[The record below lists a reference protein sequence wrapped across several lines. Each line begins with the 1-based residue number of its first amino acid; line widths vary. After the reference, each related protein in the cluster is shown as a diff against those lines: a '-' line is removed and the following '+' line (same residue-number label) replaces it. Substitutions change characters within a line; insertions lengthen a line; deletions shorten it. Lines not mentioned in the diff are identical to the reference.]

1 MGLEVCNKD
10 SVFAFCRKVGSFLEK
25 VLNKYFV
32 VWIVA
37 VFLVSFFVKITIIGS
52 STSLGADYGT
62 YLKYADILRGVDV
75 VGMGLRYPPLYPAI
89 LNAFLLFL
97 DEITALKTCAA
108 FLYSAIA
115 IPYFFIA
122 KKVSGHGAFALA
134 ASLLIVFNTFYSEM
148 VGWGG
153 NANFLGMI
161 FLTTFLIFWTN
172 SLQNFGNR
180 KDEVLA
186 AFFLSLAI
194 GSHYLLA
201 AYILIFFIVFLSLNL
216 MSWRKNLQDKNFR
229 SLVKTVL
236 IIALICLVL
245 SLPYLPNYK
254 VLLDSAVLK
263 ETNFALA
270 DQQSIGVSLYLLYK
284 NLLNI
289 AFLLL
294 GIAGIILLYKKGRQ
308 KQFSLTLAALIISG
322 ALPMLFTMHPARW
335 TYFWPVPIFLGFVI
349 FIKDMLFQLKK
360 FHAIVRTAVA
370 IGVAF
375 LILVYTFNSAIYLR
389 ETSSFYDALSPSTL
403 EALKYIRN
411 NTGVSSII
419 ATSGPYKKG
428 DKGSGF
434 IYGWWIEGF
443 ADRRC
448 VATGYLRFLIYH
460 DERVVAENANI
471 LFSGTDVLMN
481 SFVMVAETF
490 PAGLGNPELGVN
502 IGDFYDK
509 VLFFADN
516 ETIFT
521 FNSNRNVTLNNIKS
535 EVTSVTHND
544 KGVISIKY
552 QHESLTVLKQISLTN
567 ESTVEVIFKVSHLN
581 VTNILIPIFRSDFAS
596 INNYYEEDDGSIS
609 LEVKTSMGAL
619 FRLNITLD
627 YNGGNFNKTYFK
639 QTSEKWQKFAM
650 FIFSNPPPNAT
661 IRFKFAFSGSGS
673 APVKYFKAYDLI
685 SQQEIQYFLIN
696 KGRLR
701 ELEWF
706 TNDALFKKCYENEE
720 IAIFEFVG

>member
-1 MGLEVCNKD
+1 MGLKACSKD
-10 SVFAFCRKVGSFLEK
+10 SVFVFCRKVGSFLEK
-25 VLNKYFV
+25 VLNKYYV
-32 VWIVA
+32 VWVVA
-37 VFLVSFFVKITIIGS
+37 VFLISFFVKITIISS

-62 YLKYADILRGVDV
+62 YLRWADVLRGVDV
-75 VGMGLRYPPLYPAI
+75 VGMGLRYPPLYPAL
-89 LNAFLLFL
+89 LNVFLLFL

-115 IPYFFIA
+115 IPYFFVA
-122 KKVSGHGAFALA
+122 KKASGHGAFALA
-134 ASLLIVFNTFYSEM
+134 VSLLIVFNSFYSEM
-148 VGWGG
+148 MGWGG

-172 SLQNFGNR
+172 SLQNFRSR
-180 KDEVLA
+180 KDEILA

-201 AYILIFFIVFLSLNL
+201 GYVIIFFIVFLSLNL
-216 MSWRKNLQDKNFR
+216 MFWHKNLRDKNFR

-236 IIALICLVL
+236 IIASICLVL

-254 VLLDSAVLK
+254 VLLDSAAVK

-284 NLLNI
+284 NLFNI
-289 AFLLL
+289 AFLSL
-294 GIAGIILLYKKGRQ
+294 GIAGIILSYKKGRQ

-335 TYFWPVPIFLGFVI
+335 TYFWPVPIFLGFII
-349 FIKDMLFQLKK
+349 FIKDILSQLKK
-360 FHAIVRTAVA
+360 FHATARTAVA
-370 IGVAF
+370 VGMAL
-375 LILVYTFNSAIYLR
+375 LIFVYIFNSAIYLY
-389 ETSSFYDALSPSTL
+389 ETSSYYNVLSPSTL

-411 NTGVSSII
+411 NTSVSSII
-419 ATSGPYKKG
+419 ATSGPYRRG
-428 DKGSGF
+428 GEGSGHN
-434 IYGWWIEGF
+434 YGWWIEGF
-443 ADRRC
+443 ADRKC
-448 VATGYLRFLIYH
+448 VATAYLRFLIYY
-460 DERVVAENANI
+460 DERVVAESANI

-535 EVTSVTHND
+535 EVTSVTHDD
-544 KGVISIKY
+544 KGAISVKY
-552 QHESLTVLKQISLTN
+552 QYESLTVLKRISLTN
-567 ESTVEVIFKVSHLN
+567 KSTVEVIFEVNHIN

-596 INNYYEEDDGSIS
+596 INNYYEEDDGSIA

-627 YNGGNFNKTYFK
+627 YNGCNFNKTYFK

-650 FIFSNPPPNAT
+650 FVFSNPPPNVT
-661 IRFKFAFSGSGS
+661 ISFKFAFSSSGF

-685 SQQEIQYFLIN
+685 NQQKIRYFLIN

-706 TNDALFKKCYENEE
+706 TNDALFKKYYENEE

>member
-1 MGLEVCNKD
+1 MDLEVCNKD

-25 VLNKYFV
+25 ILNKYFV
-32 VWIVA
+32 AWIVA
-37 VFLVSFFVKITIIGS
+37 VFLVSFFVKMTMIS
-52 STSLGADYGT
+52 PCTSLGADYGT
-62 YLKYADILRGVDV
+62 YLKYADILRGIDV
-75 VGMGLRYPPLYPAI
+75 VGMGLRYLPIYPAL
-89 LNAFLLFL
+89 LNVFLLFL
-97 DEITALKTCAA
+97 DELTALKTCAA

-122 KKVSGHGAFALA
+122 KKASGHGAFALA

-148 VGWGG
+148 MGWGG

-172 SLQNFGNR
+172 SLQNFGNKR
-180 KDEVLA
+180 DEILA

-201 AYILIFFIVFLSLNL
+201 VYVIIFFIVFISLNMVL
-216 MSWRKNLQDKNFR
+216 WRKNLQDKNFR

-254 VLLDSAVLK
+254 VLLDSAVVK

-270 DQQSIGVSLYLLYK
+270 DQSISVSLYLLYK

-289 AFLLL
+289 TFLLL
-294 GIAGIILLYKKGRQ
+294 GTAGIILLYKKGRQ

-322 ALPMLFTMHPARW
+322 ALPMLFTIHPARW

-360 FHAIVRTAVA
+360 FHATVRTAIT

-411 NTGVSSII
+411 NTSVSSII

-428 DKGSGF
+428 NEGSGF

-448 VATGYLRFLIYH
+448 VATGYLRFLIYY

-502 IGDFYDK
+502 IGDFYDR

-521 FNSNRNVTLNNIKS
+521 FNSNRNVTLNDIKS
-535 EVTSVTHND
+535 EVTSVTHDD
-544 KGVISIKY
+544 KGVISVKY
-552 QHESLTVLKQISLTN
+552 QYDSLTVLKQISLTN
-567 ESTVEVIFKVSHLN
+567 ESTVEVMFKVNHLN
-581 VTNILIPIFRSDFAS
+581 VTNIFIPIFRSDFAS
-596 INNYYEEDDGSIS
+596 INNYHEENDGSIA

-639 QTSEKWQKFAM
+639 QASEKWQKFAM
-650 FIFSNPPPNAT
+650 FVFSNPPPNAT
-661 IRFKFAFSGSGS
+661 IRFKFAFSGSSS

-685 SQQEIQYFLIN
+685 SQQKIQYFLIN

-706 TNDALFKKCYENEE
+706 SNDALFKKCYENEE

>member
-1 MGLEVCNKD
+1 MDLEVCNKD

-25 VLNKYFV
+25 ILNKYFV
-32 VWIVA
+32 AWIVA
-37 VFLVSFFVKITIIGS
+37 VFLVSFFVKMTMIS
-52 STSLGADYGT
+52 PCTSLGADYGT
-62 YLKYADILRGVDV
+62 YLKYADILRGIDV
-75 VGMGLRYPPLYPAI
+75 VGMGLRYLPIYPAL
-89 LNAFLLFL
+89 LNVFLLFL
-97 DEITALKTCAA
+97 DELTALKTCAA

-122 KKVSGHGAFALA
+122 KKASGHGAFALA

-148 VGWGG
+148 MGWGG

-172 SLQNFGNR
+172 SLQNFGNKR
-180 KDEVLA
+180 DEILA

-201 AYILIFFIVFLSLNL
+201 VYVIIFFIVFISLNMVL
-216 MSWRKNLQDKNFR
+216 WRKNLQDKNFR

-254 VLLDSAVLK
+254 VLLDSAVVK

-270 DQQSIGVSLYLLYK
+270 DQSISVSLYLLYK

-294 GIAGIILLYKKGRQ
+294 GTAGIILLYKKGRQ

>member
-1 MGLEVCNKD
+1 MDLEVCNKD

-25 VLNKYFV
+25 ILNKYFV
-32 VWIVA
+32 AWIVA
-37 VFLVSFFVKITIIGS
+37 VFLVSFFVKMTMIS
-52 STSLGADYGT
+52 PCTSLGADYGT
-62 YLKYADILRGVDV
+62 YLKYADILRGIDV
-75 VGMGLRYPPLYPAI
+75 VGMGLRYLPIYPAL
-89 LNAFLLFL
+89 LNVFLLFL
-97 DEITALKTCAA
+97 DELTALKTCAA

-122 KKVSGHGAFALA
+122 KKASGHGAFALA

-148 VGWGG
+148 MGWGG

-172 SLQNFGNR
+172 SLQNFGNKR
-180 KDEVLA
+180 DEILA

-201 AYILIFFIVFLSLNL
+201 VYVIIFFIVFISLNMVL
-216 MSWRKNLQDKNFR
+216 WRKNLQDKNFR

-254 VLLDSAVLK
+254 VLLNSAVVK

-270 DQQSIGVSLYLLYK
+270 DQSISVSLYLLYK

-289 AFLLL
+289 TFLLL
-294 GIAGIILLYKKGRQ
+294 GTAGIILLYKKGRQ

-322 ALPMLFTMHPARW
+322 ALPMLFTIHPARW

-360 FHAIVRTAVA
+360 FHATVRTAIT

-411 NTGVSSII
+411 NTSVSSII

-428 DKGSGF
+428 NEGSGF

-448 VATGYLRFLIYH
+448 VATGYLRFLIYY

-502 IGDFYDK
+502 IGDFYDR

-521 FNSNRNVTLNNIKS
+521 FNSNRNVTLNDIKS
-535 EVTSVTHND
+535 EVTSVTHDD
-544 KGVISIKY
+544 KGVISVKY
-552 QHESLTVLKQISLTN
+552 QYDSLTVLKQISLTN
-567 ESTVEVIFKVSHLN
+567 ESTVEVMFKVNHLN
-581 VTNILIPIFRSDFAS
+581 VTNIFIPIFRSDFAS
-596 INNYYEEDDGSIS
+596 INNYHEENDGSIA

-639 QTSEKWQKFAM
+639 QASEKWQKFAM
-650 FIFSNPPPNAT
+650 FVFSNPPPNAT
-661 IRFKFAFSGSGS
+661 IRFKFAFSGSSS

-685 SQQEIQYFLIN
+685 SQQKIQYFLIN

-706 TNDALFKKCYENEE
+706 SNDALFKKCYENEE